1 MNAPSDCESV
11 VWQGREY
18 VKSLLNGFF
27 ILIASFFIMNHA
39 GNYATKMAEI
49 PVGDIVLDN
58 LIIRDVSFFHV
69 QIAIFFWVLFTVYM
83 LTKPSFIPFIIKT
96 ISLFLLVRSAFICMT
111 HLGVPSNKLVIPDD
125 VSSLVLFNG
134 DLFFSGHV
142 GAPFLMMLVFWQEK
156 VVRYV
161 CLSASIIFAY
171 IVLVGHIHYSIDV
184 FAAPFITYSIFNLST
199 FIFAKDY
206 QRLKRI

>member
-69 QIAIFFWVLFTVYM
+69 QIAIFF
-83 LTKPSFIPFIIKT
+83 
-96 ISLFLLVRSAFICMT
+96 
-111 HLGVPSNKLVIPDD
+111 
-125 VSSLVLFNG
+125 
-134 DLFFSGHV
+134 
-142 GAPFLMMLVFWQEK
+142 
-156 VVRYV
+156 
-161 CLSASIIFAY
+161 
-171 IVLVGHIHYSIDV
+171 
-184 FAAPFITYSIFNLST
+184 
-199 FIFAKDY
+199 
-206 QRLKRI
+206 